1 MFDALTSID
10 CKVVSIMYYMCVQV
24 SGEGK
29 VNEEMVATVHFT
41 NPFSFNLEGVYIR
54 MEGPGIMQSRFKY
67 YR

>member
-1 MFDALTSID
+1 MFN
-10 CKVVSIMYYMCVQV
+10 VCVQV

-41 NPFSFNLEGVYIR
+41 NSFSFNLEGVYVR
-54 MEGPGIMQSRFKY
+54 MEGPGIMQPKFKY